1 MEPLLPS
8 FPAQIWTGAEAVS
21 CVLGKQYLEQSE
33 QSCLP
38 SASVEAA
45 PCIPG
50 SGALALQ
57 SDHTSQYLS

>member
-1 MEPLLPS
+1 MEPLHLS

-21 CVLGKQYLEQSE
+21 CVLGKQYLEHSE

-57 SDHTSQYLS
+57 SDHTSQYLR